1 MALAAIVVGRVSG
14 GLGPS
19 LMAEERT
26 VARSGKATPAPAK
39 RTRPIPPLGQ
49 GRRALVPFETAPF
62 PYTGLVPATGKP
74 FLDVQTEDRSGHLSP
89 RTGQVFWS
97 DETYSDSRVLLE
109 LPAGFNVNRPGFLV
123 LFLHGNGATL
133 ERDVVKRQQVPQQ
146 VAGAGRNSALV
157 APQFARDA
165 ADSSAGR
172 FWQPGALRAFLE
184 EAAVNLARLIG
195 DARAKPLLDA
205 MPVVLVAY
213 SGGYLPLAYLLQQGG
228 AGERILGVIV
238 LDGLYGEQPWFAD
251 WIAARRDRTFFAGS
265 YGPSSAEGAAELAH
279 LLDQR
284 AIAVSSKLGPSL
296 AAGNVTLLQV
306 PEPVVHADFVTKAW
320 TELPLRDLI
329 RRVPGFAR
337 PSRP

>member
-1 MALAAIVVGRVSG
+1 MA
-14 GLGPS
+14 
-19 LMAEERT
+19 RT
-26 VARSGKATPAPAK
+26 GKATPAPAK
-39 RTRPIPPLGQ
+39 RMRPIPPLSQ

-62 PYTGLVPATGKP
+62 PYDGVVPATGKP

-97 DETYSDSRVLLE
+97 DETYSDSRVLLD

-133 ERDVVKRQQVPQQ
+133 ERDVAKRQMVPQQ
-146 VAGAGRNSALV
+146 VAGAGRNSALL

-172 FWQPGALRAFLE
+172 FWQPGALVAFLD
-184 EAAVNLARLIG
+184 EAAVKLGRLIG

-213 SGGYLPLAYLLQQGG
+213 SGGYLPLAYLLQHGG
-228 AGERILGVIV
+228 AGERILGVVV

-251 WIAARRDRTFFAGS
+251 WIATRRERAFFAGT
-265 YGPSSAEGAAELAH
+265 YGPSSAEGAAELAR
-279 LLDQR
+279 LLSER
-284 AIAVSSKLGPSL
+284 GIAASTKLGPSL
-296 AAGNVTLLQV
+296 AAGNVTLLPV

-320 TELPLRDLI
+320 TDLPLRDLI
-329 RRVPGFAR
+329 GRIPGFAR